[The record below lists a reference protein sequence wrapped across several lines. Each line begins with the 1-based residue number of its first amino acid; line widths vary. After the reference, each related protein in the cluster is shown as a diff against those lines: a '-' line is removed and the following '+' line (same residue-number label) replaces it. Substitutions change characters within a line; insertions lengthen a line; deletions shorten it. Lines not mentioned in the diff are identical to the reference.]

1 MMTMNNVV
9 PKLGRLRL
17 SPYLACIAGLIVGA
31 VGCSGTSDNP
41 SSQSSLGGGSSAGS
55 TSPASGGLANDT
67 HVPGSGGTAASSD
80 GTGGATSTSSPSE
93 GGSASATTAS
103 GGNATTGGKSGT
115 SSSSV
120 GAGGAVTSGGAQAAG
135 GSLPSTSA
143 ATGGKSQTG
152 GAGAGGSMAKG
163 GATSSGGTSATGST
177 AKGGATSTGGTSA
190 TGTGSPGNYPLG
202 NPPVKSAGCGKTP
215 TLTSGTK
222 TIQSN
227 GKSRSYIIRIPDNYD
242 NTKPYKLV
250 FANHWMG
257 GNKEDVD
264 TGRTVTT
271 NVWSYYGLKALDT
284 AKTTIFVAPDGNQC
298 GTWCKDDEK
307 FIDDMYNLFRGDL
320 CIDESRVFATGFSFG
335 AIFTYSLACDRPNI
349 FRAVAALAA
358 ASNIGC
364 SSGSTPVA
372 YFAEVGM
379 SDPLCTPALGRTCR
393 DTFVSRNGCT
403 KPASIPEWSSADG
416 KTHVCYSYEGC
427 KAGYPVR
434 WCTGNYAHIAAPND
448 ATTGDNGNTT
458 WAKEE
463 SWKFF
468 SQF

>member
-1 MMTMNNVV
+1 
-9 PKLGRLRL
+9 
-17 SPYLACIAGLIVGA
+17 
-31 VGCSGTSDNP
+31 
-41 SSQSSLGGGSSAGS
+41 
-55 TSPASGGLANDT
+55 
-67 HVPGSGGTAASSD
+67 
-80 GTGGATSTSSPSE
+80 
-93 GGSASATTAS
+93 
-103 GGNATTGGKSGT
+103 
-115 SSSSV
+115 
-120 GAGGAVTSGGAQAAG
+120 
-135 GSLPSTSA
+135 
-143 ATGGKSQTG
+143 
-152 GAGAGGSMAKG
+152 
-163 GATSSGGTSATGST
+163 
-177 AKGGATSTGGTSA
+177 
-190 TGTGSPGNYPLG
+190 
-202 NPPVKSAGCGKTP
+202 VKSAGCGKTP

-227 GKSRSYIIRIPDNYD
+227 GKSRSYIIRLPDNYD
-242 NTKPYKLV
+242 NTKPYKLL

-271 NVWSYYGLKALDT
+271 NVWAYFGLKALDT
-284 AKTTIFVAPDGNQC
+284 EKNFIFVAPDGNQC

-307 FIDDMYNLFRGDL
+307 FIDDMYTLFRGDL

-335 AIFTYSLACDRPNI
+335 AIFSYSLACDRPNI

-364 SSGSTPVA
+364 SAGTTPVA

-379 SDPLCTPALGRTCR
+379 SDGTCTPALGRTCR
-393 DTFVSRNGCT
+393 DTFVTRNGCT
-403 KPASIPEWSSADG
+403 KASSVPEWKSSDG
-416 KTHVCYSYEGC
+416 KTHICFSYEGC

-434 WCTGNYAHIAAPND
+434 WCTGNYGHIAAPND

-463 SWKFF
+463 TWKFF